1 MNWKTEVLSLI
12 KPSPE
17 EQKQVEKRIA
27 VFIDKL
33 RSVVLVKVI
42 LGGSGAKGT
51 WLKGQH
57 DADIFILFPATYES
71 DKLSDITEQWLKKI
85 GRFERFH
92 GSRDYFRF
100 YQDTFVFEVVPI
112 RAIKKAEDAAN
123 ITDVSPLHAAWVK
136 KKSTEKICDDIRL
149 AKAFCKAQ
157 RMYGAESYISGFSG
171 YVLEILIIHYGSFEK
186 FLKAAAGWREGTII
200 DYSHWYKNAQD
211 VLLSINKAKLQSPL
225 IVVDPVDKTR
235 NAAAAL
241 GVEKWELMKK
251 KAAQFLRKPSACFF
265 TKAKMTPD
273 MLKKKG
279 KTVVLIE
286 FSSPKGQHD
295 KVGAKIVK
303 TFEHVK
309 KNLFDFG
316 MIAANWEWDD
326 KVILVFVVKKK
337 KRRSFVLRKGPPLEM
352 KEHVQQFMKKHKKI
366 VKKSGHA
373 WAQVKQTATLKEVV
387 HDVVEKGMKVR
398 VF

>member
-1 MNWKTEVLSLI
+1 
-12 KPSPE
+12 
-17 EQKQVEKRIA
+17 
-27 VFIDKL
+27 
-33 RSVVLVKVI
+33 
-42 LGGSGAKGT
+42 
-51 WLKGQH
+51 
-57 DADIFILFPATYES
+57 ES

-85 GRFERFH
+85 GKFERFH

-100 YQDTFVFEVVPI
+100 CQKSLSKDTDDMERRVGQRVIFEHAQKYTTNPLVKKNGIFLTYQDRFVFEVVPI

-241 GVEKWELMKK
+241 GIEKWLLLKK
-251 KAAQFLRKPSACFF
+251 KSAQFLRKPSARFF
-265 TKAKMTPD
+265 TKTKMTID
-273 MLKKKG
+273 MLKKKTG
-279 KTVVLIE
+279 VWIE

-295 KVGAKIVK
+295 KVGAQIVK

-309 KNLFDFG
+309 KNLLGFG

-326 KVILVFVVKKK
+326 KVVFWFVVKTK
-337 KRRSFVLRKGPPLEM
+337 KRPSSVLRKGPPLEM

-366 VKKSGHA
+366 VKKNGHA
-373 WAQVKQTATLKEVV
+373 WAQVKQAATLKEVV
-387 HDVVEKGMKVR
+387 HDVVEKGMKVKM
-398 VF
+398 FS

>member
-1 MNWKTEVLSLI
+1 
-12 KPSPE
+12 
-17 EQKQVEKRIA
+17 
-27 VFIDKL
+27 
-33 RSVVLVKVI
+33 
-42 LGGSGAKGT
+42 
-51 WLKGQH
+51 
-57 DADIFILFPATYES
+57 
-71 DKLSDITEQWLKKI
+71 
-85 GRFERFH
+85 
-92 GSRDYFRF
+92 
-100 YQDTFVFEVVPI
+100 
-112 RAIKKAEDAAN
+112 
-123 ITDVSPLHAAWVK
+123 
-136 KKSTEKICDDIRL
+136 
-149 AKAFCKAQ
+149 
-157 RMYGAESYISGFSG
+157 MYGAESYISGFSG
-171 YVLEILIIHYGSFEK
+171 DVLEILIIHYGSFEK

-326 KVILVFVVKKK
+326 KVTFWFVVKTK
-337 KRRSFVLRKGPPLEM
+337 KRPSSVLRKGPPLEM